1 MPKILKVKDNADKF
15 HKKMPVFDL
24 PFKVLLNSKSQYGIG
39 KTTIALNLILNPEFG
54 YRDIFKGENI
64 YIISDNDLDNKLK
77 TLQKYKDIPES
88 NIMSYNEND
97 LTALYDEIE
106 EKFKQEKADK
116 DIQYRLMLFDDVG
129 YSGNLKNKNF
139 GIITK
144 LVSNGRHLNIS
155 QLYTSQSLQM
165 TSTILR
171 NQLSGL
177 IVGSASLKELELL
190 SDSFNYL
197 SSKKEFISM
206 FRKYTNEPRSFLVL
220 NFTGKD
226 GLYYDKDF
234 KPIKDFK

>member
-54 YRDIFKGENI
+54 YTDIFKGENI

>member
-54 YRDIFKGENI
+54 YTDIFKGKNI
-64 YIISDNDLDNKLK
+64 FIITDNDLDNKLK
-77 TLQKYKDIPES
+77 TLQQYKQIPES

>member
-1 MPKILKVKDNADKF
+1 MPKILKVNDVADGF

-54 YRDIFKGENI
+54 YSDIFKGENI

-77 TLQKYKDIPES
+77 TLQKYKDIPEA
-88 NIMSYNEND
+88 NIMSYNEGE

-106 EKFKQEKADK
+106 EKFKEEKADN

-144 LVSNGRHLNIS
+144 LVSNGRHLNII

-177 IVGSASLKELELL
+177 IVGSASMKELELL

-197 SSKKEFISM
+197 TSKKAFIAM
-206 FRKYTNEPRSFLVL
+206 FRKHTNQPRSFLVL

-234 KPIKDFK
+234 KPIKDFE